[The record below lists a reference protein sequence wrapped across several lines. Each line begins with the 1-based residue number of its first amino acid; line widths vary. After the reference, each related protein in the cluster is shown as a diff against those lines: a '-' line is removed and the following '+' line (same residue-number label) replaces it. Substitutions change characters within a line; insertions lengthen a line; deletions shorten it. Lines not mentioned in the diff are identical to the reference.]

1 MGELLSVLRAEEK
14 ENRALRLEKYLLV
27 LITVVLIAFTLI
39 MISDIKRLQGTARVI
54 NYAGIVRGAT
64 QRLVKLEMNGFTHQV
79 LEDKINNII
88 FGLKDGSETLNL
100 VKLEDQGYQNL
111 VEDTITVWNEI
122 RAQIVD
128 VRLIG
133 GGGREELIA
142 LSEQHFS
149 LADQMVSSAEVYSQK
164 IATNIE
170 KMETGITACLLAIAA
185 IIFHQLLHA
194 VMIIG
199 KNRDFKQK
207 DLVSGLYKKYYFYE
221 HADKEFAANPKNTY
235 TAFCAYVE
243 HYNVLNERYSYQ
255 KCNTMMKDLAELL
268 QKHIPDY
275 VMGGRL
281 QEDTFAFLLDRQPD
295 DNWLNKLQEVIDQD
309 FLYPVSVKLSVYDQ
323 SKRGLSMSKMCDRM
337 MLSLENIKD
346 CYGCDVVHYDEKLLH
361 QAQKEHVI
369 LENMEKALQEHQFKA
384 YFQPKHSLH
393 SDKAGGAEVL
403 VRWIH
408 PEMGFMSPG
417 DFIPLFES
425 NGFIAELDYYIW
437 EEACKALQKWREN
450 GMPLV
455 PLSVNMSRKD
465 FEVPG
470 LVSKI
475 VNLADKYQLPHSLL
489 HFEVTESSIS
499 ANPEALAGVVK
510 NLHDAGFVI
519 ELDDFGSGYS
529 SMTTLNDLTLDV
541 LKLDMSLIRKDD
553 ASSAHSML
561 KFAIMLGKM
570 LGLKVVSEGVETKEQ
585 VERLKSLDCDFI
597 QGYYYSRPLPQ
608 ADFEAYLARETAT

>member
-1 MGELLSVLRAEEK
+1 MGELLSVIRAEEK
-14 ENRALRLEKYLLV
+14 QNKALRFEKYLLV
-27 LITVVLIAFTLI
+27 LIVVALIACTLV
-39 MISDIKRLQGTARVI
+39 MISDIKRLQGTARVV

-64 QRLVKLEMNGFTHQV
+64 QRLVKLEMNGFTNQV
-79 LEDKINNII
+79 LEDRINNII
-88 FGLKDGSETLNL
+88 FGLKNGSETFNL
-100 VKLEDQGYQNL
+100 VRLEDQNYQNL
-111 VEDTITVWNEI
+111 VEDTITIWNAI

-133 GGGREELIA
+133 GGGRDELIS

-170 KMETGITACLLAIAA
+170 RMETGITVCLLVIAT

-194 VMIIG
+194 VVIIG
-199 KNRDFKQK
+199 RNRDFKQK
-207 DLVSGLYKKYYFYE
+207 DIATGLYKKYYFYE
-221 HADKEFAANPKNTY
+221 HADNEIVANPKNTY

-268 QKHIPDY
+268 QKHIPDC
-275 VMGGRL
+275 VLAGRL
-281 QEDTFAFLLDRQPD
+281 QEDTFAFLLDKQPD
-295 DNWLNKLQEVIDQD
+295 DSWLDKIREVIDQD
-309 FLYPVSVKLSVYDQ
+309 FLYPVSVKFSVYDQ
-323 SKRGLSMSKMCDRM
+323 SRRGLSMSKMCDRM
-337 MLSLENIKD
+337 VLSLENIKD
-346 CYGCDVVHYDEKLLH
+346 NYGSDLIHYDEKLLE
-361 QAQKEHVI
+361 QAHKEHLI
-369 LENMEKALQEHQFKA
+369 QANMENALKDRQFKA

-393 SDKAGGAEVL
+393 TDKTGGAEVL

-408 PEMGFMSPG
+408 PEMGFMNPG

-437 EEACKALQKWREN
+437 EEACRALRKWREN

-455 PLSVNMSRKD
+455 PLSVNMSRRD
-465 FEVPG
+465 FAVPG
-470 LVSKI
+470 LVAKI
-475 VNLADKYQLPHSLL
+475 INLADNYELPHSLL

-499 ANPEALAGVVK
+499 TDPEKLSGIVK
-510 NLHDAGFVI
+510 ELHEAGFVI

-529 SMTTLNDLTLDV
+529 SMNTLNELTLDV
-541 LKLDMSLIRKDD
+541 LKLDMSLIRKDNALSD
-553 ASSAHSML
+553 NSVL
-561 KFAIMLGKM
+561 KFAVMLGKM
-570 LGLKVVSEGVETKEQ
+570 LGLQVVSEGVETKEQ
-585 VERLKSLDCDFI
+585 VERLKELDCDYV

-608 ADFEAYLARETAT
+608 ADFEVYLAKETV

>member
-1 MGELLSVLRAEEK
+1 MGELLSVIRAEEK
-14 ENRALRLEKYLLV
+14 QNKALRFEKYLLV
-27 LITVVLIAFTLI
+27 LIVVALIACTLV
-39 MISDIKRLQGTARVI
+39 MISDIKRLQGTARVV

-64 QRLVKLEMNGFTHQV
+64 QRLVKLEMNGFTNQV
-79 LEDKINNII
+79 LEDRINNII
-88 FGLKDGSETLNL
+88 FGLKNGSETFNL
-100 VKLEDQGYQNL
+100 VRLEDQNYQNL
-111 VEDTITVWNEI
+111 VEDTITIWNAI

-133 GGGREELIA
+133 GGGRDELIS

-170 KMETGITACLLAIAA
+170 RTETGITVCLLVIAT

-194 VMIIG
+194 VVIIG
-199 KNRDFKQK
+199 RNRDFKQK
-207 DLVSGLYKKYYFYE
+207 DIATGLYKKYYFYE
-221 HADKEFAANPKNTY
+221 HADNEIVANPKNTY

-268 QKHIPDY
+268 QKHIPDC
-275 VMGGRL
+275 VLAGRL
-281 QEDTFAFLLDRQPD
+281 QEDTFAFLLDKQPD
-295 DNWLNKLQEVIDQD
+295 DSWLDKIREVIDQD
-309 FLYPVSVKLSVYDQ
+309 FLYPVSVKFSVYDQ
-323 SKRGLSMSKMCDRM
+323 SRRGLSMSKMCDRM
-337 MLSLENIKD
+337 VLSLENIKD
-346 CYGCDVVHYDEKLLH
+346 NYGSDLIHYDEKLLE
-361 QAQKEHVI
+361 QAHKEHLI
-369 LENMEKALQEHQFKA
+369 QANMENALKDRQFKA

-393 SDKAGGAEVL
+393 TDKTGGAEVL

-408 PEMGFMSPG
+408 PEMGFMNPG

-437 EEACKALQKWREN
+437 EEACRALRKWREN

-455 PLSVNMSRKD
+455 PLSVNMSRRD
-465 FEVPG
+465 FAVPG
-470 LVSKI
+470 LVAKI
-475 VNLADKYQLPHSLL
+475 INLADNYELPHSLL

-499 ANPEALAGVVK
+499 TDPEKLSGIVK
-510 NLHDAGFVI
+510 ELHEAGFVI

-529 SMTTLNDLTLDV
+529 SMNTLNELTLDV
-541 LKLDMSLIRKDD
+541 LKLDMSLIRKDNALSD
-553 ASSAHSML
+553 NSVL
-561 KFAIMLGKM
+561 KFAVMLGKM
-570 LGLKVVSEGVETKEQ
+570 LGLQVVSEGVETKEQ
-585 VERLKSLDCDFI
+585 VERLKELDCDYV

-608 ADFEAYLARETAT
+608 ADFEVYLAKETV

>member
-1 MGELLSVLRAEEK
+1 MGELLSVIRAEEK
-14 ENRALRLEKYLLV
+14 QNKALRFEKYLLILV
-27 LITVVLIAFTLI
+27 VVVLIACTLM
-39 MISDIKRLQGTARVI
+39 MISDIKRLQGTARVV

-64 QRLVKLEMNGFTHQV
+64 QRLVKLEMNGFTNQV
-79 LEDKINNII
+79 LEDRINNII
-88 FGLKDGSETLNL
+88 FGLRNGSETFNL
-100 VKLEDQGYQNL
+100 VRLDDPNYQNL
-111 VEDTITVWNEI
+111 VEDTITIWNAI

-133 GGGREELIA
+133 GGGRDELIS

-164 IATNIE
+164 IATSIE
-170 KMETGITACLLAIAA
+170 KMETGITVCLLVIAA

-194 VMIIG
+194 VVIIG

-207 DLVSGLYKKYYFYE
+207 DIATGLYKKYYFYE
-221 HADKEFAANPKNTY
+221 HADNEIVANPKNTY
-235 TAFCAYVE
+235 TAFCAHVE

-255 KCNTMMKDLAELL
+255 KCNTMMRDLAELL
-268 QKHIPDY
+268 QKHIPDCILS
-275 VMGGRL
+275 GRL
-281 QEDTFAFLLDRQPD
+281 QEDTFAFLLDKQPD
-295 DNWLNKLQEVIDQD
+295 DSWLDKIREVVDQD
-309 FLYPVSVKLSVYDQ
+309 FLYPVSVKFSVYDQ

-346 CYGCDVVHYDEKLLH
+346 NYGSDLIHYDEKLLE
-361 QAQKEHVI
+361 QAHKEHLI
-369 LENMEKALQEHQFKA
+369 QANMEKALKDRQFKA

-393 SDKAGGAEVL
+393 TDKTGGAEVL

-408 PEMGFMSPG
+408 PEMGFMNPG
-417 DFIPLFES
+417 DFIPIFES

-455 PLSVNMSRKD
+455 PLSVNMSRRD
-465 FEVPG
+465 FDVPG
-470 LVSKI
+470 LVAKI
-475 VNLADKYQLPHSLL
+475 INLTDKYELPHSLL

-499 ANPEALAGVVK
+499 TDPEKLSGIVK
-510 NLHDAGFVI
+510 ELHEAGFVI

-529 SMTTLNDLTLDV
+529 SMNTLNELTLDV
-541 LKLDMSLIRKDD
+541 LKLDMSLIRKDNALSD
-553 ASSAHSML
+553 NSVL
-561 KFAIMLGKM
+561 KFAVMLGKM
-570 LGLKVVSEGVETKEQ
+570 LGLQVVSEGVETKEQ
-585 VERLKSLDCDFI
+585 VERLKELDCDYV

-608 ADFEAYLARETAT
+608 ADFEVYLAKETV

>member
-1 MGELLSVLRAEEK
+1 MGELLSVIRAEEK
-14 ENRALRLEKYLLV
+14 QNKALRFEKYLLV
-27 LITVVLIAFTLI
+27 LIVVALIACTLV
-39 MISDIKRLQGTARVI
+39 MISDIKRLQGTARVV

-64 QRLVKLEMNGFTHQV
+64 QRLVKLEMNGFTNQV
-79 LEDKINNII
+79 LEDRINNII
-88 FGLKDGSETLNL
+88 FGLKNGSETFNL
-100 VKLEDQGYQNL
+100 VRLEDQNYQNL
-111 VEDTITVWNEI
+111 VEDTITIWNAI

-133 GGGREELIA
+133 GGGRDELIS

-170 KMETGITACLLAIAA
+170 RMETGITVCLLVIAT

-194 VMIIG
+194 VVIIG
-199 KNRDFKQK
+199 RNRDFKQK
-207 DLVSGLYKKYYFYE
+207 DIATGLYKKYYFYE
-221 HADKEFAANPKNTY
+221 HADNEIVANPKNTY

-268 QKHIPDY
+268 QKHIPDC
-275 VMGGRL
+275 VLAGRL
-281 QEDTFAFLLDRQPD
+281 QEDTFAFLLDKQPD
-295 DNWLNKLQEVIDQD
+295 DSWLDKIREVIDQD
-309 FLYPVSVKLSVYDQ
+309 FLYPVSVKFSVYDQ
-323 SKRGLSMSKMCDRM
+323 SRRGLSMSKMCDRM
-337 MLSLENIKD
+337 VLSLENIKD
-346 CYGCDVVHYDEKLLH
+346 NYGSDLIHYDEKLLE
-361 QAQKEHVI
+361 QAHKEHLI
-369 LENMEKALQEHQFKA
+369 QANMENALKDRQFKA

-393 SDKAGGAEVL
+393 TDKTGGAEVL

-408 PEMGFMSPG
+408 PEMGFMNPG
-417 DFIPLFES
+417 DFIPIFES

-455 PLSVNMSRKD
+455 PLSVNMSRRD
-465 FEVPG
+465 FAVPG
-470 LVSKI
+470 LVAKI
-475 VNLADKYQLPHSLL
+475 INLADNYELPHSLL

-499 ANPEALAGVVK
+499 TDPEKLSGIVK
-510 NLHDAGFVI
+510 ELHEAGFVI

-529 SMTTLNDLTLDV
+529 SMNTLNELTLDV
-541 LKLDMSLIRKDD
+541 LKLDMSLIRKDNALSD
-553 ASSAHSML
+553 NSVL
-561 KFAIMLGKM
+561 KFAVMLGKM
-570 LGLKVVSEGVETKEQ
+570 LGLRVVSEGVETKEQ
-585 VERLKSLDCDFI
+585 VERLKELDCDYV

-608 ADFEAYLARETAT
+608 ADFEVYLAKETV

>member
-1 MGELLSVLRAEEK
+1 MGELLSVIRAEEK
-14 ENRALRLEKYLLV
+14 QNKALRFEKYLLILV
-27 LITVVLIAFTLI
+27 VVVLIACTLM
-39 MISDIKRLQGTARVI
+39 MISDIKRLQGTARVV

-64 QRLVKLEMNGFTHQV
+64 QRLVKLEMNGFTNQV
-79 LEDKINNII
+79 LEDRINNII
-88 FGLKDGSETLNL
+88 FGLKNGSETFNL
-100 VKLEDQGYQNL
+100 VRLEDQNYQNL
-111 VEDTITVWNEI
+111 VEDTITIWNAI

-133 GGGREELIA
+133 GGGRDELIS

-170 KMETGITACLLAIAA
+170 RMETGITVCLLVIAA

-194 VMIIG
+194 VVITG
-199 KNRDFKQK
+199 RNRDFKQK
-207 DLVSGLYKKYYFYE
+207 DIATGLYKKYYFYE
-221 HADKEFAANPKNTY
+221 HADNEIVANPKNTY

-268 QKHIPDY
+268 QKHIPDC
-275 VMGGRL
+275 VLAGRL
-281 QEDTFAFLLDRQPD
+281 QEDTFAFLLDKQPD
-295 DNWLNKLQEVIDQD
+295 DSWLDKIREVIDQD
-309 FLYPVSVKLSVYDQ
+309 FLYPVSVKFSVYDQ
-323 SKRGLSMSKMCDRM
+323 SRRGLSMSKMCDRM
-337 MLSLENIKD
+337 VLSLENIKD
-346 CYGCDVVHYDEKLLH
+346 NYGSDLIHYDEKLLE
-361 QAQKEHVI
+361 QAHKEHLI
-369 LENMEKALQEHQFKA
+369 QANMENALKDRQFKA

-393 SDKAGGAEVL
+393 TDKTGGAEVL

-408 PEMGFMSPG
+408 PEMGFMNPG

-437 EEACKALQKWREN
+437 EEACRALRKWREN

-455 PLSVNMSRKD
+455 PLSVNMSRRD
-465 FEVPG
+465 FAVPG
-470 LVSKI
+470 LVAKI
-475 VNLADKYQLPHSLL
+475 INLADNYELPHSLL

-499 ANPEALAGVVK
+499 TDPEKLSGIVK
-510 NLHDAGFVI
+510 ELHEAGFVI

-529 SMTTLNDLTLDV
+529 SMNTLNELTLDV
-541 LKLDMSLIRKDD
+541 LKLDMSLIRKDNALSD
-553 ASSAHSML
+553 NSVL
-561 KFAIMLGKM
+561 KFAVMLGKM
-570 LGLKVVSEGVETKEQ
+570 LGLQVVSEGVETKEQ
-585 VERLKSLDCDFI
+585 VERLKELDCDYV

-608 ADFEAYLARETAT
+608 ADFEVYLAKETV

>member
-1 MGELLSVLRAEEK
+1 MGELLSVIRAEEK
-14 ENRALRLEKYLLV
+14 QNKALRFEKYLLV
-27 LITVVLIAFTLI
+27 LIVVALIACTLV
-39 MISDIKRLQGTARVI
+39 MISDIKRLQGTARVV

-64 QRLVKLEMNGFTHQV
+64 QRLVKLEMNGFTNQV
-79 LEDKINNII
+79 LEDRINNII
-88 FGLKDGSETLNL
+88 FGLKNGSETFNL
-100 VKLEDQGYQNL
+100 VRLEDQNYQNL
-111 VEDTITVWNEI
+111 VEDTITIWNAI

-133 GGGREELIA
+133 GGGRDELIS

-170 KMETGITACLLAIAA
+170 RMETGITVCLLVIAT

-194 VMIIG
+194 VVIIG
-199 KNRDFKQK
+199 RNRDFKQK
-207 DLVSGLYKKYYFYE
+207 DIATGLYKKYYFYE
-221 HADKEFAANPKNTY
+221 HADNEIVANPKNTY

-268 QKHIPDY
+268 QKHIPDC
-275 VMGGRL
+275 VLAGRL
-281 QEDTFAFLLDRQPD
+281 QEDTFAFLLDKQPD
-295 DNWLNKLQEVIDQD
+295 DSWLDKIREVIDQD
-309 FLYPVSVKLSVYDQ
+309 FLYPVSVKFSVYDQ
-323 SKRGLSMSKMCDRM
+323 SRRGLSMSKMCDRM

-346 CYGCDVVHYDEKLLH
+346 NYGSDLIHYDEKLLE
-361 QAQKEHVI
+361 QAHKEHLI
-369 LENMEKALQEHQFKA
+369 QANMENALKDRQFKA

-393 SDKAGGAEVL
+393 TDKTGGAEVL

-408 PEMGFMSPG
+408 PEMGFMNPG

-437 EEACKALQKWREN
+437 EEACRALRKWREN

-455 PLSVNMSRKD
+455 PLSVNMSRRD
-465 FEVPG
+465 FAVPG
-470 LVSKI
+470 LVAKI
-475 VNLADKYQLPHSLL
+475 INLADNYELPHSLL

-499 ANPEALAGVVK
+499 TDPEKLSGIVK
-510 NLHDAGFVI
+510 ELHEAGFVI

-529 SMTTLNDLTLDV
+529 SMNTLNELTLDV
-541 LKLDMSLIRKDD
+541 LKLDMSLIRKDNALSD
-553 ASSAHSML
+553 NSVL
-561 KFAIMLGKM
+561 KFAVMLGKM
-570 LGLKVVSEGVETKEQ
+570 LGLQVVSEGVETKEQ
-585 VERLKSLDCDFI
+585 VERLKELDCDYV

-608 ADFEAYLARETAT
+608 ADFEVYLAKETV